1 MDAIVLGS
9 VDNDSQ
15 IKVQFFAIHAKFC
28 LSQSDFIRQKIKR
41 ENIKTHTDG
50 QTDGQTD
57 THTLPNCSGT
67 GKVFTKKEKVKQSF
81 SKLWDV
87 SS

>member
-57 THTLPNCSGT
+57 THTLPNILGDRKSIH
-67 GKVFTKKEKVKQSF
+67 KKRKTKLF
-81 SKLWDV
+81 
-87 SS
+87 